1 MAQDNEIKTTI
12 PENEAADKKT
22 SAASATS
29 TILNDDTKITV
40 KALVPAVYYTCSK
53 TFETFAWVEV
63 GDIQEM
69 SFLQLRIMKAKH
81 PRYFTEKWLLPS
93 NKEVLKK
100 LNLENF
106 YMNKVNRGD
115 MKKLYGT
122 DVGEVEELLSSL
134 SDDAKAELT
143 QKVIKAVKEGKITNV
158 KIIRLLEK
166 QLGVELMQYV

>member
-1 MAQDNEIKTTI
+1 MAQDKEMKTTI
-12 PENEAADKKT
+12 PENEVADNKKPAT
-22 SAASATS
+22 SAASI
-29 TILNDDTKITV
+29 ILNDDTKITV

-93 NKEVLKK
+93 NDEVLKK
-100 LNLENF
+100 LNLESF
-106 YMNKVNRGD
+106 YANKVNRGD

-122 DVGEVEELLSSL
+122 DIGEVEELLSGL
-134 SDDAKAELT
+134 SDRAKAELA
-143 QKVIKAVKEGKITNV
+143 QKVVKAVKEEKITNV